1 MFDIFTRIYIYFLA
15 LKITYFFMNRLF
27 FLWLEKPNL
36 FQGRMPFMRAMSMEQ
51 RWQDLASLLSL
62 PGAPDHF
69 AHPAHPGYP
78 GHGISHSH
86 YEAQRNVLLHNPT
99 LAPPVGDLNSTG
111 PYHNVGECCLKLY
124 GSSLFLFYIIISFS
138 DATEF
143 RNVNYICWDKWS

>member
-1 MFDIFTRIYIYFLA
+1 MRYEEGVIVKVDTDFVSSIENKSTVFTIRFRH
-15 LKITYFFMNRLF
+15 FFQMLRFVICNMCVL
-27 FLWLEKPNL
+27 
-36 FQGRMPFMRAMSMEQ
+36 QGRMPFMRAMSMEQ

-86 YEAQRNVLLHNPT
+86 YEAQRNVLLHNAT

-111 PYHNVGECCLKLY
+111 PYHNVGEYTLH
-124 GSSLFLFYIIISFS
+124 
-138 DATEF
+138 
-143 RNVNYICWDKWS
+143 

>member
-1 MFDIFTRIYIYFLA
+1 
-15 LKITYFFMNRLF
+15 
-27 FLWLEKPNL
+27 
-36 FQGRMPFMRAMSMEQ
+36 MEQ

-78 GHGISHSH
+78 GYGLSHSH

-111 PYHNVGECCLKLY
+111 PYHNVGEYCRKLH
-124 GSSLFLFYIIISFS
+124 GSSLFLSYIKPYYHLFLS
-138 DATEF
+138 DATES
-143 RNVNYICWDKWS
+143 RNMNLCR

>member
-1 MFDIFTRIYIYFLA
+1 
-15 LKITYFFMNRLF
+15 
-27 FLWLEKPNL
+27 
-36 FQGRMPFMRAMSMEQ
+36 MPFMRAMSMEQ

-62 PGAPDHF
+62 PGAPEHF

-124 GSSLFLFYIIISFS
+124 ECSLFLFYIIISFS
-138 DATEF
+138 DATECELY
-143 RNVNYICWDKWS
+143 R

>member
-1 MFDIFTRIYIYFLA
+1 
-15 LKITYFFMNRLF
+15 
-27 FLWLEKPNL
+27 
-36 FQGRMPFMRAMSMEQ
+36 MPFMRTMSVEQ

-111 PYHNVGECCLKLY
+111 PYHNVGECRLKLHGGFTPLLREFLY
-124 GSSLFLFYIIISFS
+124 GLTLINRTNFYSF
-138 DATEF
+138 
-143 RNVNYICWDKWS
+143 

>member
-1 MFDIFTRIYIYFLA
+1 
-15 LKITYFFMNRLF
+15 
-27 FLWLEKPNL
+27 
-36 FQGRMPFMRAMSMEQ
+36 MPFMRAMSMEQ

-124 GSSLFLFYIIISFS
+124 GSLFLFYIQSYYLLLS

-143 RNVNYICWDKWS
+143 RNVNL